1 MLTVTDNARTAVE
14 GLVQANEVPAEGGLR
29 IAEAAGQPG
38 NFELVL
44 VQAPEAEDEVVAE
57 SETSH
62 VFVDQAASAA
72 LDELTLDV
80 QPDVEGPG
88 FVLVQAEA

>member
-14 GLVQANEVPAEGGLR
+14 GLVQENQVPAEGGLR
-29 IAEAAGQPG
+29 IAEATGQPG

-44 VQAPEAEDEVVAE
+44 VQGPEIEDQVVAQ
-57 SETSH
+57 SDTTH

-80 QPDVEGPG
+80 QPDTEGPG
-88 FVLVQAEA
+88 FVLVQA